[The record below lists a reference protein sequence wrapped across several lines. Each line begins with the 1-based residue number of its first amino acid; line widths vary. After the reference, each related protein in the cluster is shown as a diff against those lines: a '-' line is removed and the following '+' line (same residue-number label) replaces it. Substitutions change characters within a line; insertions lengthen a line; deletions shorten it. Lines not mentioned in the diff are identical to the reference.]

1 MAYPLALISTFAYSI
16 SSYAL
21 NPKFFDTLVNQ
32 RNLNIVTK
40 CFPVFLGVLALQTLH
55 EAAHY
60 LVAKRRGIKIGF
72 PRPIPSPQ
80 LGLFGCITPLRSFPR
95 DRESLLDFALSGPVT
110 SFVASLA
117 CVVTGIVCTLRA
129 PQLAITNFPVLPAI
143 KLKSSFLIGSL
154 LSWMA
159 PKIMMLPLAQPIPV
173 HPLFVVGY
181 SGLIAS
187 ALNLLPIFRL
197 DGGRACAASLGP
209 RQGSLVSISTLLF
222 LLSITLSGDS
232 TGLGFLWILVVTT
245 FQRQPELPSRD
256 DFTEVNKVRSRAWF
270 ISFMFAVSV
279 LAPFPSGAPGLL

>member
-1 MAYPLALISTFAYSI
+1 MISTFAFSV

-21 NPKFFDTLVNQ
+21 NPTFFKTLVNQ
-32 RNLNIVTK
+32 RKINILTK
-40 CFPVFLGVLALQTLH
+40 CIPVFLGVISLQILQ
-55 EAAHY
+55 EAVHY

-72 PRPIPSPQ
+72 PLPIPSPQ

-95 DRESLLDFALSGPVT
+95 DRESLLDFALSGPVA
-110 SFVASLA
+110 SSIASLA
-117 CVVTGIVCTLRA
+117 CLVTGIICTLRA
-129 PQLAITNFPVLPAI
+129 SKLAIASFPVLPAI

-197 DGGRACAASLGP
+197 DGGRACSASLGP

-232 TGLGFLWILVVTT
+232 TGLGFLWVLMVTML
-245 FQRQPELPSRD
+245 QRQPEIPSRD
-256 DFTEVNKVRSRAWF
+256 DFTEVDKVRKRTWF
-270 ISFMFAVSV
+270 CSFVFAVLV
-279 LAPFPSGAPGLL
+279 LAPFPSGSPGLL